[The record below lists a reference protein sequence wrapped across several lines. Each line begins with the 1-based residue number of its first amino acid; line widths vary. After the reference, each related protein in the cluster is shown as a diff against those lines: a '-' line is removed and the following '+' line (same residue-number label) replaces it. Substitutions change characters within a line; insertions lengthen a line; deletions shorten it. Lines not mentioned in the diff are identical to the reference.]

1 MWRVAAALCLLLAAL
16 GLCGGAASDAGSP
29 FDRVRNAAV
38 LSGAPDN
45 FCRTAGVTFNTSVGS
60 PAYLLSRIPAG
71 LVPLLVGNASLLRR
85 AFSVNSRAGGQD
97 WDYAVYHADFG
108 CVDLGNSTGLPI
120 VMSNASMPGLST
132 PLQFSST
139 IHPSK
144 IDPQHR
150 NDYEQDNLA
159 QCLTF
164 KWDVSEQPKVA
175 AHPTQNLD
183 GYVSYSDIP
192 GTPALS
198 QTWLG
203 QLFQS
208 FASGGDAA
216 AFSRDLLPTVVGP
229 LFTHGVLRYGSIP
242 TPSSY
247 TYQVPTSLTC
257 ALANADAQAEA
268 AFRSGVSSVNNSWY
282 KVVTA
287 VWPNVLTMAVAAWLL
302 IDSFKAA
309 LSERAGRWER
319 WDRQSRLNRTVNL
332 LGNLRR
338 LFLQLTVVVC
348 LGLTVLIVQC
358 TSERSGLLANW
369 GAAYGLTVTYDTS
382 NGSRWGPLRQDSNNA
397 FAGAAYIVSPWVVIY
412 ELQAPCGTLGLAVVY
427 GAVAFTGC
435 LWAGAILYL
444 NWRQQSDLYRSMS
457 GKCRAPTTRTSSP
470 VLWLLRYRQR
480 RWAMQQ
486 PRCEMTA
493 ERFGRALFA
502 EFMALDIAPVIDKD
516 LRMKLM
522 RANDGV
528 FNRFKTR
535 AELDYADAALRKLMS
550 DVLSG
555 KKNPTDDIL
564 LRVLCNTSAIT
575 RNGYSWNDKSRHM
588 LLPGESTSQLD

>member
-164 KWDVSEQPKVA
+164 RWDIGQPPKVA

-319 WDRQSRLNRTVNL
+319 WDRKSRLNRTVNL